1 MTATETGAIDELP
14 SGPTPPGLTPGQRLK
29 AILGGSAGNLVEWY
43 DWSAYIFFT
52 VYFASHFFPEGD
64 QTAQLLKAAAV
75 SAVGFLARPLGA
87 WLMGMYA
94 DFAGRRAALTLSVA
108 MMCAGSLII
117 ALAPTYAMVGALAP
131 AILLGARI
139 LQGLSVGGEYGASAT
154 YLSEVAGRAN
164 RGFWASFQYVTLIAG
179 SLAAQGLVVVLQQL
193 MPEADLKAWGWRIPF
208 IIGAALAVIVFWIR
222 SGIHESPSFQ
232 NVTERTPV
240 NRTQVKWVTGL
251 LLVVTAAVIVGF
263 TVPGLSTAAWWAA
276 GIFLGLSLIAL
287 AVPLVRRHP
296 KQAFMVMGLTA
307 GGSLAYY
314 VYTSYMQKFLI
325 NTSGFSK
332 ETASQIMVLALFCFM
347 LMQPLFGWVSDRVG
361 RKPLLLFAYG
371 GGMLATWP
379 LLTAIAGT
387 TSAVAA
393 FGLIMI
399 ALVFQ
404 SGYSSISGLFKAEM
418 FPAHIRALGVALP
431 YALANSIFGGS
442 AEAVAL
448 KFKADGAESNFY
460 IYVTLIL
467 LVGFVTVIL
476 LPDTRKHSRIE
487 ED

>member
-1 MTATETGAIDELP
+1 MAVTETGVFGETPD
-14 SGPTPPGLTPGQRLK
+14 GPPPPGMTTGQRLK

-43 DWSAYIFFT
+43 DWSTYIFFT

-64 QTAQLLKAAAV
+64 QTAQLFKAAAI

-87 WLMGMYA
+87 WLMGAYA
-94 DFAGRRAALTLSVA
+94 DRAGRRAALTLSVS
-108 MMCAGSLII
+108 MMCVGSLII
-117 ALAPTYAMVGALAP
+117 ALAPTYAQVGALAP

-154 YLSEVAGRAN
+154 YLSEVAGAKR
-164 RGFWASFQYVTLIAG
+164 RGFWSSFQYVTLIAG
-179 SLAAQGLVVVLQQL
+179 SLSAQGMVVLLQNV

-208 IIGAALAVIVFWIR
+208 FIGAVLAVVVFWIR
-222 SGIHESPSFQ
+222 SGIHESQGFE
-232 NVTERTPV
+232 NAKAEGENRGRTMLLF
-240 NRTQVKWVTGL
+240 VK
-251 LLVVTAAVIVGF
+251 
-263 TVPGLSTAAWWAA
+263 
-276 GIFLGLSLIAL
+276 
-287 AVPLVRRHP
+287 HP
-296 KQAFMVMGLTA
+296 RETLMVMGLTA

-332 ETASQIMVLALFCFM
+332 ATASEIMLAALFCFM
-347 LMQPLFGWVSDRVG
+347 LLQPLVGWLSDRIG
-361 RKPLLLFAYG
+361 RKPLLLFAFG
-371 GGMLATWP
+371 GGMIATWP

-387 TSAVAA
+387 TSPFVA

-404 SGYSSISGLFKAEM
+404 SGYSAISGLFKAEM

-431 YALANSIFGGS
+431 YAIANSIFGGS

-448 KFKADGAESNFY
+448 SFKTAGHESNFY
-460 IYVTLIL
+460 LYVTAIL
-467 LVGFVTVIL
+467 AVGLLTVIL
-476 LPDTRKHSRIE
+476 MPDTRRTSLIK

>member
-1 MTATETGAIDELP
+1 MTVTETGAFDETP
-14 SGPTPPGLTPGQRLK
+14 DGPTPPGLTAGQRLK

-64 QTAQLLKAAAV
+64 QTAQLFKAAAV

-87 WLMGMYA
+87 WLMGAYA
-94 DFAGRRAALTLSVA
+94 DRAGRRAALTLSVA
-108 MMCAGSLII
+108 MMCVGSLVI
-117 ALAPTYAMVGALAP
+117 ALAPTYSQVGALAP

-154 YLSEVAGRAN
+154 YLSEMAGRER

-179 SLAAQGLVVVLQQL
+179 SLLAQGLVVVLQQV

-208 IIGAALAVIVFWIR
+208 FIGAGLAVVVFWIR
-222 SGIHESPSFQ
+222 TGIQESQ
-232 NVTERTPV
+232 
-240 NRTQVKWVTGL
+240 
-251 LLVVTAAVIVGF
+251 GF
-263 TVPGLSTAAWWAA
+263 EKAKAA
-276 GIFLGLSLIAL
+276 GAERGRTMLLFLK
-287 AVPLVRRHP
+287 HP
-296 KQAFMVMGLTA
+296 RQTLMVMGLTA

-332 ETASQIMVLALFCFM
+332 EAASQIMVLALFCFM
-347 LMQPLFGWVSDRVG
+347 LMQPLFGWLSDKVG

-371 GGMLATWP
+371 GGMIATWP
-379 LLTAIAGT
+379 ILSAIAA
-387 TSAVAA
+387 TSNIWVA

-399 ALVFQ
+399 ALTFQ
-404 SGYSSISGLFKAEM
+404 SGYSAISGLFKAEL
-418 FPAHIRALGVALP
+418 FPVHIRALGVALP
-431 YALANSIFGGS
+431 YAIANSVFGGS
-442 AEAVAL
+442 AEYVAL
-448 KFKADGAESNFY
+448 GFKAAGHESRFY
-460 IYVTLIL
+460 LYVCGIL
-467 LVGFVTVIL
+467 AVGLVTVIAM
-476 LPDTRKHSRIE
+476 PDTRNTSLIN

>member
-1 MTATETGAIDELP
+1 MAVTETGAIDETP
-14 SGPTPPGLTPGQRLK
+14 DGPTPPGLTPAQRLK
-29 AILGGSAGNLVEWY
+29 AILGGSAGNLVEWF
-43 DWSAYIFFT
+43 DWSAYIFFSI
-52 VYFASHFFPEGD
+52 YFASHFFPEGD
-64 QTAQLLKAAAV
+64 QTAQLLKVAAV

-87 WLMGMYA
+87 WLMGAYA
-94 DFAGRRAALTLSVA
+94 DRAGRRAALTLSVA
-108 MMCAGSLII
+108 MMCAGSLVI
-117 ALAPTYAMVGALAP
+117 ALAPTYAQVGALAP
-131 AILLGARI
+131 AILLAARI

-154 YLSEVAGRAN
+154 YLSEVAGRKR

-179 SLAAQGLVVVLQQL
+179 SLSAQGLVVILQTV

-208 IIGAALAVIVFWIR
+208 FIGAALAVIVFWLR
-222 SGIHESPSFQ
+222 SGIHESQGFENAKASGE
-232 NVTERTPV
+232 TRGKT
-240 NRTQVKWVTGL
+240 L
-251 LLVVTAAVIVGF
+251 LLFA
-263 TVPGLSTAAWWAA
+263 
-276 GIFLGLSLIAL
+276 
-287 AVPLVRRHP
+287 RHP
-296 KQAFMVMGLTA
+296 KQTLMVMGLTA

-332 ETASQIMVLALFCFM
+332 QTASQIMVAALFCFM
-347 LMQPLFGWVSDRVG
+347 LMQPLFGWISDRIG

-387 TSAVAA
+387 TNAYVA

-399 ALVFQ
+399 ALTFQ
-404 SGYSSISGLFKAEM
+404 SGYSAISGLFKAEM
-418 FPAHIRALGVALP
+418 FPAHVRALGVALP

-448 KFKADGAESNFY
+448 GFKEAGVESRFY
-460 IYVTLIL
+460 LYVCGVLAL
-467 LVGFVTVIL
+467 GLVTVVL
-476 LPDTRKHSRIE
+476 LPDTQKHSLIK

>member
-1 MTATETGAIDELP
+1 MTATETGAIEETP
-14 SGPTPPGLTPGQRLK
+14 TGPTPPGLTPGQRLR

-43 DWSAYIFFT
+43 DWSAYIYFT
-52 VYFASHFFPEGD
+52 VYFAGHFFPGGD
-64 QTAQLLKAAAV
+64 DTAKYFKSAAIL
-75 SAVGFLARPLGA
+75 AVGFLARPLGA

-94 DFAGRRAALTLSVA
+94 DRAGRRAALTLSVA

-117 ALAPTYAMVGALAP
+117 ALAPTHAQVGLLAP
-131 AILLGARI
+131 AILLAARI

-154 YLSEVAGRAN
+154 YLSEVAGRRN

-179 SLAAQGLVVVLQQL
+179 SLSAQGLVVVLQQV
-193 MPEADLKAWGWRIPF
+193 MPEADLTAWGWRIPF
-208 IIGAALAVIVFWIR
+208 FIGAALAVIVFWIR
-222 SGIHESPSFQ
+222 SGIHES
-232 NVTERTPV
+232 E
-240 NRTQVKWVTGL
+240 
-251 LLVVTAAVIVGF
+251 GF
-263 TVPGLSTAAWWAA
+263 EKARAA
-276 GIFLGLSLIAL
+276 GGDRGRTMLLFLQ
-287 AVPLVRRHP
+287 HP
-296 KQAFMVMGLTA
+296 RQTLMVMGLTA

-332 ETASQIMVLALFCFM
+332 QTASQIMVLALFVFM
-347 LMQPLFGWVSDRVG
+347 LMQPLFGWLSDRVG

-371 GGMLATWP
+371 GGVVATWP

-387 TSAVAA
+387 TSAATA

-418 FPAHIRALGVALP
+418 FPAHVRALGVALP

-442 AEAVAL
+442 AEYVAL
-448 KFKADGAESNFY
+448 GLKDAGHESWFY
-460 IYVTLIL
+460 LYTTGVLAVGL
-467 LVGFVTVIL
+467 LTVVL
-476 LPDTRKHSRIE
+476 MPDTRKTSLIH

>member
-1 MTATETGAIDELP
+1 MTATETGAIDETP
-14 SGPTPPGLTPGQRLK
+14 SGPTPPGLTPPQRLK

-52 VYFASHFFPEGD
+52 IYFASHFFPEGD
-64 QTAQLLKAAAV
+64 QTAQLFKAAAV
-75 SAVGFLARPLGA
+75 SAVGFLARPVGA

-94 DFAGRRAALTLSVA
+94 DRAGRRAALTLSVA
-108 MMCAGSLII
+108 MMCIGSLII
-117 ALAPTYAMVGALAP
+117 ALAPTYAQVGALAP

-154 YLSEVAGRAN
+154 YLSEVAGRKN

-179 SLAAQGLVVVLQQL
+179 SLSAQGLVVILQWL
-193 MPEADLKAWGWRIPF
+193 MPESDLKEWGWRIPF
-208 IIGAALAVIVFWIR
+208 FIGAALAVVVFWIR
-222 SGIHESPSFQ
+222 SGIHESP
-232 NVTERTPV
+232 
-240 NRTQVKWVTGL
+240 
-251 LLVVTAAVIVGF
+251 GF
-263 TVPGLSTAAWWAA
+263 ENARAA
-276 GIFLGLSLIAL
+276 GVARGKTMLLFLK
-287 AVPLVRRHP
+287 HP
-296 KQAFMVMGLTA
+296 RQTLMVMGLTA

-325 NTSGFSK
+325 NTTGFSR
-332 ETASQIMVLALFCFM
+332 ETASQVMVAALFCFM
-347 LMQPLFGWVSDRVG
+347 LMQPLFGWISDKVG

-379 LLTAIAGT
+379 LLTAISGAG
-387 TSAVAA
+387 SPLIA

-399 ALVFQ
+399 ALTFQ
-404 SGYSSISGLFKAEM
+404 SGYSAISGLFKAEM

-431 YALANSIFGGS
+431 YALANSVFGGS

-448 KFKADGAESNFY
+448 KFKNDGVESNFY
-460 IYVTLIL
+460 IYVTAIL
-467 LVGFVTVIL
+467 LVGFITVIL
-476 LPDTRKHSRIE
+476 LPDTKKTSLIE